1 MVSQVVGQRDCA
13 VFGVEIPGTEG
24 RAGMAVIPD
33 PERKIDLAALHSGLT
48 EKLPSY
54 ARPLFIRFVNHLE
67 TTGNM
72 QYFAY

>member
-67 TTGNM
+67 TTGNT
-72 QYFAY
+72 YFA